1 MNVHLANSKANP
13 KKNRFYD
20 FLPNEILSLIE
31 KKDNEW
37 LLSIFERF
45 KGYPELE
52 QIWSLMNEVWNELE
66 CDPEVMDSRI
76 VNFYSHPVWLL
87 NGLFIEQDKA
97 SLDNRNEFVNWI
109 KNQNP
114 DRIADFGGGYGGL
127 ARMIGTACSGT
138 DVEVIESYP
147 HPAAVALV
155 EQTPNVRYEPALTG
169 EYDVLIATDLF
180 EHVPDPLGLV
190 FEAANHLRQDGK
202 FLIANCFEPVIL
214 CHLPQT
220 FHFRNTWSLAM
231 ESIGLSPVEKVAY
244 GQVFS
249 RSYKGIDIQ
258 SARGLEKRSQKL
270 FKLTRILPGRLAR
283 LLSRHIL
290 SGK

>member
-1 MNVHLANSKANP
+1 MHLANSKANE
-13 KKNRFYD
+13 KINSVYD
-20 FLPNEILSLIE
+20 LVPNEILSLII
-31 KKDNEW
+31 KKDSEW
-37 LLSIFERF
+37 LWSIFERF
-45 KGYPELE
+45 GGYPELE
-52 QIWSLMNEVWNELE
+52 QLWFLMNEVWNELE

-76 VNFYSHPVWLL
+76 KGFYSHPVWLL
-87 NGLFIEQDKA
+87 NGLFIEQDKT
-97 SLDNRNEFVNWI
+97 SLENRNEFVNWI

-114 DRIADFGGGYGGL
+114 RRIADYGGGYGGL
-127 ARMIGTACSGT
+127 ARMIGTACPDAT
-138 DVEVIESYP
+138 VEVIESYP
-147 HPAAVALV
+147 HPAALALA
-155 EQTPNVRYEPALTG
+155 EWTPNVRYEPALTG

-244 GQVFS
+244 GQVFA
-249 RSYKGIDIQ
+249 RSDQELDIQ
-258 SARGLEKRSQKL
+258 AARVLEKRSQKL
-270 FKLTRILPGRLAR
+270 FKLTRILPGRVAR
-283 LLSRHIL
+283 SLSRYIL
-290 SGK
+290 SG